1 MYKESEIIELKREYT
16 ADIRKDMIRDTDGD
30 SYESARSLQQKLT
43 FKRLKHE
50 FAGKTLAFNDPQKR
64 TLGITEFDD
73 IYTNLGLLLS
83 DQCPHELKIAV
94 FQGTDGYIFRDRR
107 EIRGALLDQLYEAY
121 EYIDNRNA
129 VKATIEGL
137 HRKDKRDYPQIAI
150 REALL
155 NMLVHRDYSYMASPT
170 IGIYD
175 NRIEFTSLGGLPPRT
190 SLDDILLDG
199 FSLCRNPKLANV
211 FYRLELIE
219 VYGTGLQKI
228 MDAYKNKT
236 VKPQIIVTTNAFKL
250 ILPNCNIDEPISE
263 HNVPKISYQ
272 QEEQII
278 NLVRDCGSIKRSDV
292 DTELQIAQATSGRV
306 LRRLVEKGRLKQIG
320 KGRSIRYV
328 LSDTM

>member
-1 MYKESEIIELKREYT
+1 MYRESEIIELKREYT
-16 ADIRKDMIRDTDGD
+16 EDIRKEIIDFVNTYIN

-50 FAGKTLAFNDPQKR
+50 FDGRSLAFNDPQKR

-155 NMLVHRDYSYMASPT
+155 NMLVHRD
-170 IGIYD
+170 
-175 NRIEFTSLGGLPPRT
+175 
-190 SLDDILLDG
+190 
-199 FSLCRNPKLANV
+199 
-211 FYRLELIE
+211 
-219 VYGTGLQKI
+219 
-228 MDAYKNKT
+228 
-236 VKPQIIVTTNAFKL
+236 
-250 ILPNCNIDEPISE
+250 
-263 HNVPKISYQ
+263 
-272 QEEQII
+272 
-278 NLVRDCGSIKRSDV
+278 
-292 DTELQIAQATSGRV
+292 
-306 LRRLVEKGRLKQIG
+306 
-320 KGRSIRYV
+320 
-328 LSDTM
+328 

>member
-1 MYKESEIIELKREYT
+1 MVS
-16 ADIRKDMIRDTDGD
+16 D
-30 SYESARSLQQKLT
+30 
-43 FKRLKHE
+43 
-50 FAGKTLAFNDPQKR
+50 KT
-64 TLGITEFDD
+64 
-73 IYTNLGLLLS
+73 Y
-83 DQCPHELKIAV
+83 
-94 FQGTDGYIFRDRR
+94 
-107 EIRGALLDQLYEAY
+107 
-121 EYIDNRNA
+121 
-129 VKATIEGL
+129 
-137 HRKDKRDYPQIAI
+137 
-150 REALL
+150 
-155 NMLVHRDYSYMASPT
+155 
-170 IGIYD
+170 
-175 NRIEFTSLGGLPPRT
+175 RIERPLPICLSRPFSTKRRNTLPLVACAICNSVSTSLRLMLPQSRT

-219 VYGTGLQKI
+219 AYGTGLQKI

-292 DTELQIAQATSGRV
+292 DTELKVAQATSGRV

-320 KGRSIRYV
+320 KGRSIRYI

>member
-43 FKRLKHE
+43 FKRLKRE
-50 FAGKTLAFNDPQKR
+50 FDGKSIAFNDPQKR

-137 HRKDKRDYPQIAI
+137 HRKDKRDYP
-150 REALL
+150 
-155 NMLVHRDYSYMASPT
+155 T

-219 VYGTGLQKI
+219 AYGTGFQKI

-292 DTELQIAQATSGRV
+292 DTELEIAQATSGRV

>member
-16 ADIRKDMIRDTDGD
+16 EDIRKEIIDFVNTYIN

-50 FAGKTLAFNDPQKR
+50 FDDKTLAFNDPQKR

-137 HRKDKRDYPQIAI
+137 HRKDK
-150 REALL
+150 
-155 NMLVHRDYSYMASPT
+155 
-170 IGIYD
+170 
-175 NRIEFTSLGGLPPRT
+175 
-190 SLDDILLDG
+190 
-199 FSLCRNPKLANV
+199 
-211 FYRLELIE
+211 
-219 VYGTGLQKI
+219 
-228 MDAYKNKT
+228 
-236 VKPQIIVTTNAFKL
+236 
-250 ILPNCNIDEPISE
+250 
-263 HNVPKISYQ
+263 
-272 QEEQII
+272 
-278 NLVRDCGSIKRSDV
+278 
-292 DTELQIAQATSGRV
+292 
-306 LRRLVEKGRLKQIG
+306 
-320 KGRSIRYV
+320 
-328 LSDTM
+328 